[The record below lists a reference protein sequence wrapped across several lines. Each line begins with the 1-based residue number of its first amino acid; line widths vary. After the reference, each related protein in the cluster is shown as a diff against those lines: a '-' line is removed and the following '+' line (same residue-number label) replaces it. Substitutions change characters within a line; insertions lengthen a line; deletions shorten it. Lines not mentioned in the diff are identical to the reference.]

1 MTNMKN
7 ILIVA
12 FALIIFSCN
21 ANDKTTTEDTSTKN
35 EVGVQNDNGGI
46 PDTTNAINLS
56 THKKDTTMKSK
67 DSLK

>member
-1 MTNMKN
+1 MKN

-12 FALIIFSCN
+12 FGFIIFSCN
-21 ANDKTTTEDTSTKN
+21 SSDKKTTEDKSKN
-35 EVGVQNDNGGI
+35 EAGLQNDNGGI
-46 PDTTNAINLS
+46 PDTSNAINLS